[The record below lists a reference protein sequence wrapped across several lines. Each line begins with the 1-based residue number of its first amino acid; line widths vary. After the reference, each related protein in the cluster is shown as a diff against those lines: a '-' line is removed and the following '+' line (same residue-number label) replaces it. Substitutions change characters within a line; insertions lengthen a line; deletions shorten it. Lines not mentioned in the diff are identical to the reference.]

1 MKISKNGFQP
11 NWTEQYDSEK
21 DLLYCSNCE
30 LSFFKSTFTKGYPI
44 KGKMSIKD
52 IQAHNLDSQHCLATE
67 KIENPKK
74 RVLIG
79 VTGSVATIKIY
90 NLIRDLKQVYDDD
103 IELKI
108 ITTKSAL
115 TFFNPKEIEEEIL
128 YDEDEWKEYKRGDP
142 VLHIELRNWADL
154 LLIAPIDANTIGKA
168 ANGLCD
174 NLLTCVLRAWDI
186 KSGKK
191 VVFCPAMNT
200 AMWDHPITNTQ
211 LENIKK
217 WGYLEIVD
225 PIPKLLACGDL
236 GNGAMAETGEIA
248 KYVKSIL

>member
-1 MKISKNGFQP
+1 MMIQDLQTHSKDP
-11 NWTEQYDSEK
+11 
-21 DLLYCSNCE
+21 
-30 LSFFKSTFTKGYPI
+30 
-44 KGKMSIKD
+44 
-52 IQAHNLDSQHCLATE
+52 QHILATD

-74 RVLIG
+74 RILIG
-79 VTGSVATIKIY
+79 LTGSVATIKIY
-90 NLIRDLKQVYDDD
+90 NLIRDLKQVYEGGLD
-103 IELKI
+103 LKI
-108 ITTKSAL
+108 VTTKAAL
-115 TFFNPKEIEEEIL
+115 NFFNPKEIKEEIL

-142 VLHIELRNWADL
+142 VLHIDLRNWADVF
-154 LLIAPIDANTIGKA
+154 LIAPMDANTIAKV

-200 AMWDHPITNTQ
+200 AMWDHPITNSQ
-211 LENIKK
+211 LETIKQ

-225 PIPKLLACGDL
+225 PIPKLLACGDM
-236 GNGAMAETGEIA
+236 GNGAMAETIDIA